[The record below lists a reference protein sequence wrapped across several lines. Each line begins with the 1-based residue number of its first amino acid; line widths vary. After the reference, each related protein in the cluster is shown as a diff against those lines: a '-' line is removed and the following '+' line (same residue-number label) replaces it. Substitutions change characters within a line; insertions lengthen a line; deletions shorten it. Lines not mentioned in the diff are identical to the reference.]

1 MFAVIY
7 RWQLKP
13 GTEDQFRAAWRQG
26 TKDIEELFE
35 TGGSRLHRASDGSW
49 LAYARW
55 PNKQARNK
63 AFRDGPPSAA
73 VAEIQKYIEKE
84 IDQISLEI
92 TDDLLVSE
100 SQLKFEMG

>member
-1 MFAVIY
+1 MFAIIY

-13 GTEDQFRAAWRQG
+13 GTEDKFRAAWKQG
-26 TKDIEELFE
+26 TKDIEELFGS
-35 TGGSRLHRASDGSW
+35 GGSRLHRVSDGSW

-55 PNKQARNK
+55 PNEQVWNE

-84 IDQISLEI
+84 VDQISLEI
-92 TDDLLVSE
+92 TDDLLIPE
-100 SQLKFEMG
+100 PQLEFGMG